1 MGRDVASL
9 PHQPSGTGGRS
20 QSGPFLRPP
29 HPSQGSPSPDGQHH
43 GGGLRQSP
51 GRHQVSPPLA
61 PDEEPVDVV
70 QGEPCLPQS
79 DSSTREGEHDSGPPV
94 ETLRLSDRVVPP
106 TGSGPEDLAPLRS
119 TQRGSVR
126 LPPEPQASNFLRSDP
141 TPVRVAS
148 RRLHVRLAGPSGL
161 RLSALRPGPQGSSEA
176 SNRRLPSTS
185 VSGSSVARSTMVSN
199 FAPVPVRSATS
210 AASSDGHCTDARV
223 GQVPSQPGDPAPDC
237 VAIIRQSL
245 VDKGFSAEAADIAAN
260 FRRKSTVAM
269 YSGRLRIYAKWC
281 SDRAIP
287 PTSATVGQVADFLL
301 HLFNEGRQL
310 ASIKGYRSA
319 IAAVHTG
326 FTDGSSVSVS
336 ADLMKLVRGLFLRRP
351 TVRTLTPS
359 WNIQVVLE
367 KLAKEPFEPLHRA
380 SLKHLTLKTIFLLA
394 AASVRRRSALHALSV
409 KQGHIRFENDG
420 VRLVPDPAFLAENQ
434 TLDFLPHPIFLPK
447 IETFSSI
454 AEDRAWC
461 PVRALRLYIKA
472 TQSFRGHHTR
482 LFLSINKPHS
492 PISSDTFSRWLVEV
506 IKLDSSPMGQE
517 MGKWPE
523 RSVCLRHHRGFL
535 GGDNSWK
542 VQLVLCYF
550 LLELYLTCL
559 AHTTHYG

>member
-1 MGRDVASL
+1 M
-9 PHQPSGTGGRS
+9 
-20 QSGPFLRPP
+20 
-29 HPSQGSPSPDGQHH
+29 
-43 GGGLRQSP
+43 
-51 GRHQVSPPLA
+51 
-61 PDEEPVDVV
+61 
-70 QGEPCLPQS
+70 
-79 DSSTREGEHDSGPPV
+79 
-94 ETLRLSDRVVPP
+94 
-106 TGSGPEDLAPLRS
+106 
-119 TQRGSVR
+119 
-126 LPPEPQASNFLRSDP
+126 
-141 TPVRVAS
+141 
-148 RRLHVRLAGPSGL
+148 
-161 RLSALRPGPQGSSEA
+161 
-176 SNRRLPSTS
+176 
-185 VSGSSVARSTMVSN
+185 
-199 FAPVPVRSATS
+199 
-210 AASSDGHCTDARV
+210 
-223 GQVPSQPGDPAPDC
+223 
-237 VAIIRQSL
+237 
-245 VDKGFSAEAADIAAN
+245 
-260 FRRKSTVAM
+260 
-269 YSGRLRIYAKWC
+269 
-281 SDRAIP
+281 
-287 PTSATVGQVADFLL
+287 
-301 HLFNEGRQL
+301 
-310 ASIKGYRSA
+310 
-319 IAAVHTG
+319 
-326 FTDGSSVSVS
+326 
-336 ADLMKLVRGLFLRRP
+336 
-351 TVRTLTPS
+351 
-359 WNIQVVLE
+359 
-367 KLAKEPFEPLHRA
+367 
-380 SLKHLTLKTIFLLA
+380 
-394 AASVRRRSALHALSV
+394 SV